1 MDSQENVLLSGTN
14 EENEVKNASE
24 IQQENVVEQEI
35 TSKNE
40 EKDTTS
46 VPEEAPTDS
55 ESTSDD
61 TENEL
66 VEAEE
71 QASTEDNVA
80 ENAAEPHV
88 YNTKK
93 EVLARVKEIVG
104 NQLFANK
111 DEIDA
116 LKTTFYKLHN
126 AEREARLKEY
136 LASGGDPEKYQII
149 PDEDEKDFKA
159 QMSVIREKRALMA
172 QQQDVERQAN
182 LEKKL
187 EIIEK
192 IKTMTTSPEQANKS
206 YSEFKELQQQ
216 WKDIKAVPAE
226 RANEL
231 WRSYQLYVEQ
241 FYDLLKLNNEA
252 REYDFRKNLEVKT
265 KLCEAAEKLADEPDV
280 IRAFHQLQ
288 ELHQQYREAG
298 PVAKELREDLWTRF
312 KTASTVINKRHQQ
325 HFESLKAKEEEN
337 LARKTELC
345 EKAEN
350 VLAVV
355 CKHASDWEKQ
365 AKEIMALQAEWKT
378 IGFAPQ
384 KMNVKIF
391 ERFHST
397 CNEFFKKKAAYFKD
411 LKSTFA
417 ENIEKKKA
425 LIERTKEL
433 STSTEWKSTS
443 DKLIALQK
451 EWKTIGNVPRKVGD
465 KLWEEFLTAC
475 NTFFDARK
483 AANGTS
489 KGEERDNLDKKRDVI
504 ERLRKLKDTEVEDA
518 QSEVEALMDEY
529 NAIGHVPY
537 KEKDKLYDEYHSV
550 LDDLCAALNI
560 SVTRRKIDNFKSNIK
575 QIAQRGGNA
584 LDTERSRLMRRYEQL
599 KQEIQTYENNLGFLN
614 ASSKKGNSLVEEFN
628 RKVKNLKEDL
638 ELVKQKVKAI
648 DEEE

>member
-1 MDSQENVLLSGTN
+1 MDSQENALPVGAI
-14 EENEVKNASE
+14 EENEVKEVSE
-24 IQQENVVEQEI
+24 VQTEAPVEQE
-35 TSKNE
+35 TE
-40 EKDTTS
+40 ETT
-46 VPEEAPTDS
+46 AAQPT
-55 ESTSDD
+55 
-61 TENEL
+61 
-66 VEAEE
+66 
-71 QASTEDNVA
+71 
-80 ENAAEPHV
+80 

-93 EVLARVKEIVG
+93 DVLARVKDIV
-104 NQLFANK
+104 ANK
-111 DEIDA
+111 EFGNKEEIDT
-116 LKTTFYKLHN
+116 LKTIFYKLHN

-136 LASGGDPEKYQII
+136 LAAGGDPEKYQIM
-149 PDEDEKDFKA
+149 PDEDEKNFKA
-159 QMSVIREKRALMA
+159 QMSVIREKRALLA

-192 IKTMTTSPEQANKS
+192 IKAMATSPEQANKS
-206 YSEFKELQQQ
+206 YQEFKTLQQQ
-216 WKDIKAVPAE
+216 WKEIKAVPAE

-265 KLCEAAEKLADEPDV
+265 KLCEAAEKLAEEPDV
-280 IRAFHQLQ
+280 VRAFHKLQ

-325 HFESLKAKEEEN
+325 HFETLKAKEGEN

-345 EKAEN
+345 EKAEA
-350 VLAVV
+350 VLAVE
-355 CKHASDWEKQ
+355 CKRASEWEKQ
-365 AKEIMALQAEWKT
+365 AKEIMSLQAEWKT

-391 ERFHST
+391 DRFHST
-397 CNEFFKKKAAYFKD
+397 CNEFFKKKAAFFKE

-425 LIERTKEL
+425 LIERAKEL
-433 STSTEWKSTS
+433 SESTEWKVTG

-451 EWKTIGNVPRKVGD
+451 EWKTIGNVPRKIGD
-465 KLWEEFLTAC
+465 KLWEEFQTAC
-475 NTFFDARK
+475 NVFFDARK
-483 AANGTS
+483 AANGSS
-489 KGEERDNLDKKRDVI
+489 KSEERDNLDKKRDVI
-504 ERLRKLKDTEVEDA
+504 ERLRKLKETECEDA
-518 QSEVEALMDEY
+518 QSAVEALMDEY

-537 KEKDKLYDEYHSV
+537 KEKDKLYDEYHST
-550 LDDLCAALNI
+550 LDELCAALNV
-560 SVTRRKIDNFKSNIK
+560 SVTRRAIDSFKSNIK
-575 QIAQRGGNA
+575 QIAQRGENA
-584 LDTERSRLMRRYEQL
+584 LDNERSRLMRRYEQL

-628 RKVKNLKEDL
+628 RKVKNLKDDM

-648 DEEE
+648 DEEG